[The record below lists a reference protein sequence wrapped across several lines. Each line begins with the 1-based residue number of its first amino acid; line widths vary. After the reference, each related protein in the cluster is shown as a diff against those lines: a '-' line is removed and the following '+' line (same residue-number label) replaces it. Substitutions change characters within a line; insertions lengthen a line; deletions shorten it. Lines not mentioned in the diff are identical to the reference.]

1 MCEGTLKIAL
11 IICLMWL
18 GYGVQVSAIV
28 VLHANVE
35 WSGGE
40 LRQSKDCTDSARDS
54 YSESL
59 VPLKDKLVLSSESVV
74 SMCRSNGLSGFM
86 LPRVILAQYSA
97 LPTNSS
103 GKVLKHVVREQLMQC
118 FSARNQTQSKL

>member
-1 MCEGTLKIAL
+1 M
-11 IICLMWL
+11 
-18 GYGVQVSAIV
+18 QVSAIV

-40 LRQSKDCTDSARDS
+40 VRPSADCGDSARDGC
-54 YSESL
+54 SESL
-59 VPLKDKLVLSSESVV
+59 VPSKDKLVLSSESVI
-74 SMCRSNGLSGFM
+74 SMCRSNGLSAFM

-103 GKVLKHVVREQLMQC
+103 GKVLKHVVREHLMQWL
-118 FSARNQTQSKL
+118 SARKQIQSRL